1 MFFLPLFEEVLPV
14 LLVPINLDGYFKYFT
29 GYHHVLPEISNITL
43 AIRLIFSKA
52 IVLTTDTPIGTIS
65 EENNSPGVIHI
76 YSKYSKCYLK
86 PCSTLSCALSPLYVL
101 KFAPSSE

>member
-14 LLVPINLDGYFKYFT
+14 LLVPINPDGYFT
-29 GYHHVLPEISNITL
+29 GYHHVLPEIGNNTL

-52 IVLTTDTPIGTIS
+52 IVLTTDTPIATIS
-65 EENNSPGVIHI
+65 EENNSLGVIHI